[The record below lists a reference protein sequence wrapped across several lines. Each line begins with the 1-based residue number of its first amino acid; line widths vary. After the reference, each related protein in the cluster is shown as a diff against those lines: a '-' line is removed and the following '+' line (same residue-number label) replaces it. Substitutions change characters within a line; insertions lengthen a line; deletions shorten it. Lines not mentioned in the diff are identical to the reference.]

1 MLQLI
6 GVLLIVNS
14 LVVAGWWLSQQK
26 SGMGWCVTLC
36 LITIFAGIFLILNER
51 AVEITIKNV
60 GTIKAVADQAKVDA
74 KTIAEI
80 RERIEGQA
88 ATVDAVAKQA
98 ADAKR
103 ISEEVQ
109 KKNQQADEKLKAID
123 EAVKHGNE
131 AVAELQA
138 YTTFNKTILAAQND
152 DRPAFDQL
160 GAWAEDKKYP
170 FTAEAE
176 QTWITILDSHNSP
189 MMAGGFTIP
198 WNEGVDPLK
207 LSLEELKATYKQA
220 PPQIRVM
227 LVEYIWK
234 KRTDIPKHDRM
245 QFLADV
251 LRNDSSLRVVE
262 YAGLYFAGES
272 KTKLKR
278 LAVKQHLEW
287 WEKNK
292 DSIKD

>member
-1 MLQLI
+1 MLQFI
-6 GVLLIVNS
+6 GLLLILNS
-14 LVVAGWWLSQQK
+14 LVVAVWWLSQQK
-26 SGMGWCVTLC
+26 PGMAWCVSLC
-36 LITIFAGIFLILNER
+36 LIAIFAGIVLIFNER
-51 AVEITIKNV
+51 AVEITIEKV
-60 GTIKAVADQAKVDA
+60 GTIKAVAEQAKVDA

-131 AVAELQA
+131 AVADLQA

-152 DRPAFDQL
+152 DRHAFDQL
-160 GAWAEDKKYP
+160 KAWAEDKKYP
-170 FTAEAE
+170 FANEAK
-176 QTWITILDSHNSP
+176 QTWITILDDHNSP

-198 WNEGVDPLK
+198 WNEGVDPTK
-207 LSLEELKATYKQA
+207 LSLEELTANYKKA
-220 PPQIRVM
+220 PSQIRVM
-227 LVEYIWK
+227 FVEYIWE
-234 KRTDIPKHDRM
+234 KRTDISKRDRM
-245 QFLADV
+245 QFLVDV
-251 LRNDSSLRVVE
+251 LRNDLNLKVVE
-262 YAGLYFAGES
+262 YAGRYFTSES

-278 LAVKQHLEW
+278 LAIAQHLEW

-292 DSIKD
+292 DSIK

>member
-14 LVVAGWWLSQQK
+14 LAIAGWWLSQQK
-26 SGMGWCVTLC
+26 PGMTWCVSLC
-36 LITIFAGIFLILNER
+36 LIAIFAGIVLIFNER
-51 AVEITIKNV
+51 AVEITIEKV
-60 GTIKAVADQAKVDA
+60 GTIKAVAEQARVDA
-74 KTIAEI
+74 KTITDI
-80 RERIEGQA
+80 KDRIEGQA

-98 ADAKR
+98 SEAKR

-123 EAVKHGNE
+123 EALKRGDK

-152 DRPAFDQL
+152 DRKAFDQL
-160 GAWAEDKKYP
+160 WALAEEKNYP
-170 FTAEAE
+170 FAAEAK
-176 QTWITILDSHNSP
+176 QTWTTILDTHNSP
-189 MMAGGFTIP
+189 MMAGNFTIP
-198 WNEGVDPLK
+198 WNEGVDPAK
-207 LSLEELKATYKQA
+207 FSLEELKANYKEA

-245 QFLADV
+245 QFLVDV

-262 YAGLYFAGES
+262 YAGLYFTGES

-278 LAVKQHLEW
+278 LAVKQHLDW

-292 DSIKD
+292 DSAQ